1 MGIVNRDGA
10 LYMATGIDNTGLY
23 RGRQEAVGI
32 IKAMA
37 GEITSFDVFGGL
49 GISAG
54 IAFAKAAS
62 GAYEFE
68 KQFESSMKE
77 VATIS
82 DLVRDS
88 MEDTKNKI
96 ISLTTDERIPVGAND
111 MAKALYQIVSAGH
124 DGADGMHILE
134 VSAKSAVGGL
144 TETATAADAIT
155 TILNAYKKDASEA
168 ERVSDMLFTTAKLGK
183 TTFGEMGKSISQV
196 APIAASFGIEMD
208 QVLAAV
214 ATLTKSGV
222 PTAQAMTQIR
232 AAIIGASKQLGD
244 GAFEAMT
251 FQEALQS
258 IADRANGSESA
269 LRAMMPEVEGFNG
282 LLGLTGINAKAAA
295 SDLES
300 MGKSVGATEKA
311 FEEMSDSA
319 ENQMKLLGN
328 NITKMLRPIGK
339 GILEEVSHVS
349 TAINKAFENGDM
361 KKTLQNLG
369 DLVVI
374 VTGAFVGYK
383 GAIIATTSAKRAHI
397 VVTSLLNRARAL
409 EASSLVLSKG
419 LHASEAA
426 MVAKN
431 MSARLL
437 LTKALK
443 AQAAA
448 YLKNTAAML
457 TNPYVL
463 AAAAVSALGYGL
475 YKYATRLSS
484 AEIAQ
489 RKFNDA
495 LSGQKAQADE
505 LKSKVQNLLT
515 VVKDEAQAEA
525 EKFRAVK
532 QLQEIMPTVFRN
544 IDLETL
550 KKTELLGV
558 EKKVN
563 EEIERR
569 NRIGAKTKL
578 VMANQH
584 LQKINNGIIE
594 AKKGGGYNLGM
605 ENMRKEAEEEV
616 RLWEKQVKIY
626 EDARK
631 KITGSGEED
640 ERKSELKNKAHWEKM
655 KKDAEDSLAA
665 MDVSQKGSKGWNK
678 LVNEIAKYQKEIDKY
693 DVSKSVKQGIEISKG
708 EEKYKSILI
717 EQMKERERLA
727 EDLQMQI
734 DESRISAMKEGSGK
748 TLAQMEL
755 AFEKEMQAIDRQKED
770 VLRKKVDDAR
780 TAFETDPKNKNRVFD
795 SSGIVL
801 SDDEIKL
808 FDEKYKA
815 AIAIWEKN
823 LSDYN
828 QNSKKSWNEYLKE
841 FGNYQQKRQAILDLA
856 MEDAE
861 KASTPGERASILKK
875 AQNEVDELDNSIR
888 NSTTLMGQLFADAS
902 QKSASE
908 IQKVLE
914 KAELLMQYLEAVKD
928 EEGNALIG
936 GKKVSKQDVL
946 DIGISDNTLQNLM
959 LSTEQIESLRNAI
972 NKLKDDLGNKSPF
985 ELFKTQIKS
994 ASKKI
999 KQGGKNS
1006 IAQGVSEIGG
1016 AMMQFSPAVSQFGK
1030 DLGNIVGDDDL
1041 GDKIA
1046 GITDA
1051 IGGLGQTAM
1060 GVGQIMSGDIV
1071 GGAMSAIS
1079 GISQVVDALDGLF
1092 GADYSRYNAMKEQY
1106 DTLNSIWDEL
1116 IEKKRKYIETSYGV
1130 EAVKVSEEAKRLQEK
1145 SIESQRILLL
1155 EMLGSGAS
1163 GFSRSIGRR
1172 IWKNMNAEAWQQARE
1187 ALGKDWRDGFS
1198 RSKNMDWLTSLSA
1211 EQLSKLKEADLFWAK
1226 LNEETR
1232 EYLNNIINGNEKLR
1246 DIDEQ
1251 MKNQLTHT
1259 TFDSMYDNFI
1269 DKLMDMKSSTDDF
1282 IDDINAMFMRA
1293 FLANEIGAKYRER
1306 LRKWYDGFADDLR
1319 DGKLS
1324 DDEIK
1329 RKREDYQR
1337 LVEEAIRERDSIA
1350 NLTGY
1355 AKENEEKG
1363 VTGKI
1368 QEALTEGTGN
1378 QIVGLGNMMALDIRY
1393 LRELAPEHFKC
1404 CDDIRMDVA
1413 QIMLIA
1419 EEIKNNTYR
1428 TANNTDGLKDE
1439 LKGIR
1444 EEISEVKKNTK
1455 GYTGRG

>member
-134 VSAKSAVGGL
+134 VSARSAVGGL

-397 VVTSLLNRARAL
+397 VVTSLLSRARAL

-505 LKSKVQNLLT
+505 LRSKVQNLLT
-515 VVKDEAQAEA
+515 VVKYEANAEA

-693 DVSKSVKQGIEISKG
+693 DISKSVKQGIEISKG

-780 TAFETDPKNKNRVFD
+780 TAFEADPKNKNRVFD

-861 KASTPGERASILKK
+861 KVSTPGERESILKK

-908 IQKVLE
+908 IQKVIE

-928 EEGNALIG
+928 EEGNALVG

-959 LSTEQIESLRNAI
+959 QSTEQVESLRNAI
-972 NKLKDDLGNKSPF
+972 NKLKGDLGNKSPF
-985 ELFKTQIKS
+985 KLFETQIKA

-999 KQGGKNS
+999 KQGDKGG

-1016 AMMQFSPAVSQFGK
+1016 AMMRFSPAVSQFGK

-1269 DKLMDMKSSTDDF
+1269 DKLMDMKSSTGDF

-1355 AKENEEKG
+1355 AKENEERG

-1368 QEALTEGTGN
+1368 QEALTEGTGT

>member
-155 TILNAYKKDASEA
+155 TILNAYKKDTSEA

-196 APIAASFGIEMD
+196 VPIAASFGIEMD

-222 PTAQAMTQIR
+222 PTTQAMTQIR

-397 VVTSLLNRARAL
+397 VVTSLLSRARAL

-443 AQAAA
+443 AQTAA

-495 LSGQKAQADE
+495 LSGQKVQADE

-515 VVKDEAQAEA
+515 VVNDEANAEA

-780 TAFETDPKNKNRVFD
+780 TAFEADPKNKNRVFD

-861 KASTPGERASILKK
+861 KVSTPGERASILKK

-908 IQKVLE
+908 IQKVIE

-928 EEGNALIG
+928 EEGSALIG

-946 DIGISDNTLQNLM
+946 DIGISDNTLHNLM
-959 LSTEQIESLRNAI
+959 QSTEQVESLRNAI

-1145 SIESQRILLL
+1145 SIESQRILGRELL
-1155 EMLGSGAS
+1155 NSGAS
-1163 GFSRSIGRR
+1163 TGSHSIGIR
-1172 IWKNMNAEAWQQARE
+1172 IWKKMNAEAWKQARE
-1187 ALGKDWRDGFS
+1187 ALGTDWRHWYGDKS
-1198 RSKNMDWLTSLSA
+1198 RMEWLFDLSA

-1269 DKLMDMKSSTDDF
+1269 DKLMDMKSSTGDF